1 MQQPQEPHP
10 QEAPAPAA
18 SKPKLEVVP
27 NAGAAPGIHGLVV
40 TNESGQ
46 VVAALGAGADSRI
59 EALVTDPGW
68 LEIALVKR
76 MISIQLEDRKF
87 VAYIAKISG
96 GHLVVL
102 SVGPTETVLRF
113 FLNVDFAYDIID
125 HVLTDPYDAMVVMDA
140 KEKLAFIS
148 PVHENFFGLQ
158 VGEGTGKDVR
168 AVIENTRLPHVLKS
182 GVAEVGQ
189 LHRMKG
195 SDRIVSRH
203 PIRHRGHIVGAI
215 GRIMFKGPQQVE
227 ELSRRVNALEQKI
240 AIYKME
246 SSEAQR
252 GERFLDA
259 IIGKSLAILS
269 VRQQIRKIAPLDVP
283 VLIQGE
289 SGTGKE
295 LVAAALH
302 MLSPRHGGRMV
313 AVNAAALPAA
323 LVESE
328 LFGYEAG
335 SFTGADRKGRP
346 GKFELAD
353 KGTIFLDEIG
363 DMPLDVQSKMLRVLQ
378 DRVVER
384 VGGARA
390 IRVDFRL
397 CSATNHDL
405 ETLVEQS
412 KFRLDL
418 FYRISPVRI
427 VLPTLE
433 ERIEDIPLLLH
444 HFLKLM
450 AEKYARP
457 VPLIDEDVPEFLMGR
472 AWPGNV
478 RQLQHEVERA
488 FVFCESDRLSVEDF
502 HQDCASKSARQAGG
516 SAAGGNGVAA
526 QGAMKSAIEKLERDL
541 IADAMTRFKGNKK
554 KVAEHLGISRSYLYK
569 KLEE

>member
-1 MQQPQEPHP
+1 MQHTSENL
-10 QEAPAPAA
+10 APA
-18 SKPKLEVVP
+18 KPKLGMLP
-27 NAGAAPGIHGLVV
+27 NTGSASDIGGIIV
-40 TNESGQ
+40 TNESWQ
-46 VVAALGAGADSRI
+46 IVAALGAGADSRI
-59 EALVTDPGW
+59 EAIVTDPQW
-68 LEIALVKR
+68 IEDALAKR
-76 MISIQLEDRKF
+76 IVPIMLTDRKL
-87 VAYIAKISG
+87 VAYTTKIGG
-96 GHLVVL
+96 GHLVLL
-102 SVGPTETVLRF
+102 SEGPTENVLRF

-125 HVLTDPYDAMVVMDA
+125 HVLTDPYDAMVVIDA
-140 KEKLAFIS
+140 KEKLSYIS
-148 PVHENFFGLQ
+148 PVHEKFFGLEAE
-158 VGEGTGKDVR
+158 EGIGQDVR
-168 AVIENTRLPHVLKS
+168 SVIENTRLPHVLKT

-195 SDRIVSRH
+195 SDRVVSRH
-203 PIRHRGHIVGAI
+203 PIRHRGNIVGAI

-227 ELSRRVNALEQKI
+227 ELSRRVNALEQRI

-259 IIGKSLAILS
+259 IIGKSIAIQS
-269 VRQQIRKIAPLDVP
+269 VRQQIRKVAPLDVP

-313 AVNAAALPAA
+313 CVNAAALPAA

-363 DMPLDVQSKMLRVLQ
+363 DMPLDVQSKVLRVLQ

-384 VGGARA
+384 VGGGRA

-405 ETLVEQS
+405 QTLVEQG

-427 VLPTLE
+427 VLPSLE
-433 ERIEDIPLLLH
+433 ERVEDIPLLLH
-444 HFLKLM
+444 HFLKLL

-457 VPLIDEDVPEFLMGR
+457 VPKVDQDILEFLMGR
-472 AWPGNV
+472 AWPGNI

-488 FVFCESDRLSVEDF
+488 FVFCETDLLSVEDF
-502 HQDCASKSARQAGG
+502 HQDSASKTVRQSGG
-516 SAAGGNGVAA
+516 GAMSSNGDPG
-526 QGAMKSAIEKLERDL
+526 QGAMKSAIEQLEREL

>member
-1 MQQPQEPHP
+1 MQQPQSRLTEKEHLRGLSVSEP
-10 QEAPAPAA
+10 
-18 SKPKLEVVP
+18 
-27 NAGAAPGIHGLVV
+27 APGIKGIVL

-46 VVAALGAGADSRI
+46 VVTTLGIGANARI
-59 EALVTDPGW
+59 QAMVSDPDWIAEALAKRIVPVLLTDQTMV
-68 LEIALVKR
+68 A
-76 MISIQLEDRKF
+76 F
-87 VAYIAKISG
+87 VSNIDG
-96 GHLVVL
+96 GHLVLL
-102 SVGPTETVLRF
+102 SETPSNTVLRF
-113 FLNVDFAYDIID
+113 LMNVDFAYDIID
-125 HVLTDPYDAMVVMDA
+125 HVLTDPYDAMVVINSD
-140 KEKLAFIS
+140 EKLAFIS
-148 PVHENFFGLQ
+148 PVHEKFFGLQ
-158 VGEGTGKDVR
+158 PGEGIGKNVR
-168 AVIENTRLPHVLKS
+168 EVIENTRLSHVVRT

-189 LHRMKG
+189 ILRIKG
-195 SDRIVSRH
+195 GERIVSRH
-203 PIRHRGHIVGAI
+203 PIRHQGNIVGAI

-227 ELSRRVNALEQKI
+227 ELARRVNALEQKI

-246 SSEAQR
+246 SSEERR
-252 GERFLDA
+252 GEKFLDA
-259 IIGKSLAILS
+259 IIGKSLAIQS
-269 VRQQIRKIAPLDVP
+269 IRQQIRKVAPLDVP

-302 MLSPRHGGRMV
+302 MLSPRHAARLV
-313 AVNAAALPAA
+313 TVNAAALPAN

-363 DMPLDVQSKMLRVLQ
+363 DMPLEVQSKLLRVLQ

-384 VGGARA
+384 VGGDKPK
-390 IRVDFRL
+390 RVDFRL

-405 ETLVEQS
+405 ELFVEQN

-418 FYRISPVRI
+418 FYRISPIRI

-444 HFLKLM
+444 HFIHEFSIRLG
-450 AEKYARP
+450 RQ
-457 VPLIDEDVPEFLMGR
+457 VPEIDQDVPEYLMAR
-472 AWPGNV
+472 TWPGNI

-488 FVFCESDRLSVEDF
+488 FVFSDNGRLSVANF
-502 HQDCASKSARQAGG
+502 TQDSIPKALHPLPGYPKGAG
-516 SAAGGNGVAA
+516 SSSPNGGTL
-526 QGAMKSAIEKLERDL
+526 KEAIDGLERDL
-541 IADAMTRFKGNKK
+541 ILDAMARFKGNKK
-554 KVAEHLGISRSYLYK
+554 RVASHLGISRSYLYK

>member
-1 MQQPQEPHP
+1 
-10 QEAPAPAA
+10 
-18 SKPKLEVVP
+18 
-27 NAGAAPGIHGLVV
+27 
-40 TNESGQ
+40 
-46 VVAALGAGADSRI
+46 
-59 EALVTDPGW
+59 
-68 LEIALVKR
+68 
-76 MISIQLEDRKF
+76 
-87 VAYIAKISG
+87 
-96 GHLVVL
+96 
-102 SVGPTETVLRF
+102 
-113 FLNVDFAYDIID
+113 
-125 HVLTDPYDAMVVMDA
+125 VLTDPYDAMVVIDA

-148 PVHENFFGLQ
+148 PVHEKFFGLQ
-158 VGEGTGKDVR
+158 AGEGIGKDVR
-168 AVIENTRLPHVLKS
+168 TVIENTHLTHVLKT

-195 SDRIVSRH
+195 LDRIVSRH
-203 PIRHRGHIVGAI
+203 PIRHRGNIVGAV

-240 AIYKME
+240 AIYKLE

-259 IIGKSLAILS
+259 IIGKSLAIQSL
-269 VRQQIRKIAPLDVP
+269 RQQIRKVAPLDVP

-302 MLSPRHGGRMV
+302 MLSPRHGGRLV
-313 AVNAAALPAA
+313 AVNAAALPAT

-384 VGGARA
+384 IGGDRA
-390 IRVDFRL
+390 KQVDFRL
-397 CSATNHDL
+397 CSATNSDL
-405 ETLVEQS
+405 ESLVEQN

-433 ERIEDIPLLLH
+433 ERIEDLPLLLH
-444 HFLKLM
+444 HFVKQQ

-457 VPLIDEDVPEFLMGR
+457 VPMVDEDVIEFLMAR
-472 AWPGNV
+472 AWPGNI

-488 FVFCESDRLSVEDF
+488 FVFCESDCLTVEDF
-502 HQDCASKSARQAGG
+502 HQDSASKTVRQPGG
-516 SAAGGNGVAA
+516 STAGSSGGAE
-526 QGAMKSAIEKLERDL
+526 QGAMKSAIEQLERDL

-569 KLEE
+569 KIEA

>member
-1 MQQPQEPHP
+1 MG
-10 QEAPAPAA
+10 AA
-18 SKPKLEVVP
+18 S
-27 NAGAAPGIHGLVV
+27 GIRGLIV
-40 TNESGQ
+40 TNESGR
-46 VVAALGAGADSRI
+46 VIVALGVGEDSRI
-59 EALVTDPGW
+59 EAMVTDADW

-76 MISIQLEDRKF
+76 TVPILLVDRKL
-87 VAYIAKISG
+87 VAYVVKVNG
-96 GHLVVL
+96 GHLVLL
-102 SVGPTETVLRF
+102 SDGPTETVMRF
-113 FLNVDFAYDIID
+113 FLNVDFAYDILD
-125 HVLTDPYDAMVVMDA
+125 HVLTDPYDAMVVIDA
-140 KEKLAFIS
+140 KGKLSFIS
-148 PVHENFFGLQ
+148 PVHEKFFGLQ
-158 VGEGTGKDVR
+158 AGEGTGKDVR
-168 AVIENTRLPHVLKS
+168 EVIENTRLTHVLKT

-189 LHRMKG
+189 LQRMKG
-195 SDRIVSRH
+195 LDRIVSRH
-203 PIRHRGHIVGAI
+203 PIRHRGNIVGAI

-227 ELSRRVNALEQKI
+227 ELSRRVNALEERI

-246 SSEAQR
+246 SSEAAR

-259 IIGKSLAILS
+259 IIGKSLAIQS

-363 DMPLDVQSKMLRVLQ
+363 DMPLDVQSKVLRVLQ

-384 VGGARA
+384 VGGGRA
-390 IRVDFRL
+390 NRVDFRL
-397 CSATNHDL
+397 CTATNSDL
-405 ETLVEQS
+405 ETLVDQG

-418 FYRISPVRI
+418 FYRISPVCI

-433 ERIEDIPLLLH
+433 ERIEDLPLLLH
-444 HFLKLM
+444 HFLQLM
-450 AEKYARP
+450 SEKYARP
-457 VPLIDEDVPEFLMGR
+457 VPRVDQDVLEFLMAR
-472 AWPGNV
+472 AWPGNI

-488 FVFCESDRLSVEDF
+488 FVFCESDRLSVDNF
-502 HQDCASKSARQAGG
+502 HQDSPSKTVRQAGA
-516 SAAGGNGVAA
+516 SAASSDGGAG
-526 QGAMKSAIEKLERDL
+526 QGAMKSAIEQLERDL